1 MSHPSLPS
9 VMPAPDATGR
19 GDAARKG
26 RPFPWL
32 AAAAGLAVLA
42 QVYLSLVYA
51 PPFAGFNAPMTQR
64 IFYYHV
70 PAAWVAYLAFALT
83 AGASAWHLWK
93 RAPAADRVARAS
105 AEVGTLFALVA
116 LGTGLL
122 WARVEFI
129 GYSPIEDPQVISL
142 SVVILAYLG
151 YFALRGALD
160 EPRRRARSAAVYGL
174 LAFVGVPL
182 SYLASKASIHPDFT
196 RPEQSLDPL
205 LGIILLFCTAS
216 ATLLYA
222 ALVQARVRLAR
233 VEDHL
238 EETEAA

>member
-1 MSHPSLPS
+1 MRAHGPSP
-9 VMPAPDATGR
+9 GE
-19 GDAARKG
+19 AASSRAI
-26 RPFPWL
+26 PWL
-32 AAAAGLAVLA
+32 PVAAGLAVLVQIGLTLA
-42 QVYLSLVYA
+42 YA

-70 PAAWVAYLAFALT
+70 PSAWVAYLAFALT
-83 AGASAWHLWK
+83 SAASGWHLW
-93 RAPAADRVARAS
+93 RGGAASDRLARAS

-122 WARVEFI
+122 WAQVEFL
-129 GYSPIEDPQVISL
+129 GYSPFQDPQVISL
-142 SVVILAYLG
+142 SVLILAYLG

-160 EPRRRARSAAVYGL
+160 EPRRRARVAAVYGL

-205 LGIILLFCTAS
+205 LALLLLSSTA
-216 ATLLYA
+216 AFTLLYA
-222 ALVQARVRLAR
+222 ALVRVRVRLAL
-233 VEDHL
+233 VEDRL
-238 EETEAA
+238 DTQEAS